1 MNIEI
6 EEAESKGR
14 AYVVGDAKAKMTY
27 SRAGNKLLIIDHT
40 EVDDSF
46 RGQGVGKRLLH
57 KLVDYARSN
66 QLKIMPLCPYA
77 KSVFEKEEGIRDV
90 LRQ

>member
-14 AYVVGDAKAKMTY
+14 AYVAGAAKAEMTY
-27 SRAGNKLLIIDHT
+27 SRAGDKLLIIDHT

-46 RGQGVGKRLLH
+46 RGQGSG
-57 KLVDYARSN
+57 
-66 QLKIMPLCPYA
+66 
-77 KSVFEKEEGIRDV
+77 
-90 LRQ
+90 

>member
-14 AYVVGDAKAKMTY
+14 AYVAGAAKAEMTY
-27 SRAGNKLLIIDHT
+27 SRAGDKLLIIDHT

-46 RGQGVGKRLLH
+46 RGQGVGKMLLH
-57 KLVDYARSN
+57 KLVNYARSK

-77 KSVFEKEEGIRDV
+77 KSIFEKEEAIRDV
-90 LRQ
+90 LG